1 MNDKDR
7 RYRTKGSLSKKRRKD
22 LEREADDV
30 LRIKRNPAALFM
42 EKRKTPDNIK
52 DKVRS

>member
-30 LRIKRNPAALFM
+30 LRIKRNPGCIIYG
-42 EKRKTPDNIK
+42 KKKN
-52 DKVRS
+52 S